1 MLKEVMTCDGCGK
14 DQEGKGRVYVEVVG
28 VKRVGRGRGMRRRR
42 GAFAY
47 ADLCTACHRKA
58 AASFPWLAFAAARR
72 RRVRSVVGPAP
83 KDGAA

>member
-14 DQEGKGRVYVEVVG
+14 DQEGKGRVSVEVVG
-28 VKRVGRGRGMRRRR
+28 VKPRDVRGRGMRRR
-42 GAFAY
+42 AFAY

-72 RRVRSVVGPAP
+72 RRVRS
-83 KDGAA
+83 